1 MTTPKQP
8 PRIAFLAVPSINLLG
23 QPSVSDRTADLGTA
37 IVSLSL
43 GVHMHLHSA
52 AHAAQL
58 ARVFDEAAQLLTA
71 AGRP

>member
-1 MTTPKQP
+1 MTAPEP
-8 PRIAFLAVPSINLLG
+8 PRPAFLAVPSIDLHG
-23 QPSVSDRTADLGTA
+23 QPSVKDRTADLGTA

-52 AHAAQL
+52 THAAQL
-58 ARVFDEAAQLLTA
+58 ARVFDEAAQLLSA